1 MPLWSILYVGV
12 VCTQSI
18 VFIYIHEPNPS
29 TSTFCTEI
37 NLIQFQISI
46 HTLVL
51 YLMKFYYFFFF
62 FLFASIH
69 ASFASLSFVILA
81 NCLLLIIFLIR
92 CNISNSHTFNGFTLL
107 KLYV

>member
-29 TSTFCTEI
+29 TFFTEI

-51 YLMKFYYFFFF
+51 YL
-62 FLFASIH
+62 
-69 ASFASLSFVILA
+69 
-81 NCLLLIIFLIR
+81 
-92 CNISNSHTFNGFTLL
+92 
-107 KLYV
+107 

>member
-37 NLIQFQISI
+37 NLIQFQISNTYI
-46 HTLVL
+46 
-51 YLMKFYYFFFF
+51 
-62 FLFASIH
+62 S
-69 ASFASLSFVILA
+69 SLS
-81 NCLLLIIFLIR
+81 
-92 CNISNSHTFNGFTLL
+92 
-107 KLYV
+107 K

>member
-51 YLMKFYYFFFF
+51 YLNEVLLFLLLLFVRFNPCFFCFSFFCYSSKLFITNYFFN
-62 FLFASIH
+62 
-69 ASFASLSFVILA
+69 SL
-81 NCLLLIIFLIR
+81 
-92 CNISNSHTFNGFTLL
+92 
-107 KLYV
+107 